1 MIITLHE
8 STDTTDSVAT
18 IPCYPHQGLTIITL
32 HDFCPAVERLCWG
45 TFREP
50 SAAYAIFAIFDI
62 KSNAAAIIANTAATA
77 AILALLQYIYGSP
90 LKPFPNDNVVARTA
104 VSAKLEGRFCYQN
117 RLY

>member
-1 MIITLHE
+1 VIITLHE

-62 KSNAAAIIANTAATA
+62 KSNTASTA
-77 AILALLQYIYGSP
+77 AISALLQYIYGSP